1 MLHPLG
7 CQVEMQQRQPAL
19 PQLQDV
25 QLSELSFC
33 WRWRWWWWWWW
44 WGARLQTFTEAILKS
59 MLEVHQA

>member
-7 CQVEMQQRQPAL
+7 CQVEMHQRHPAL
-19 PQLQDV
+19 SQLQDV

-33 WRWRWWWWWWW
+33 WRWWWW
-44 WGARLQTFTEAILKS
+44 WGAKLQTFTEAILKS

>member
-7 CQVEMQQRQPAL
+7 CQVEMQQRHPAL
-19 PQLQDV
+19 PQQQDV

-33 WRWRWWWWWWW
+33 WWWWW